1 MQLPYNK
8 LSTSIMCGH
17 KVRPIDSLVSLVGNA
32 VIMSDARHTMD
43 EQIQEKK
50 RLMGLTGMGKCDGE
64 TPESWLG
71 SCYLT
76 IE

>member
-1 MQLPYNK
+1 MQLPYK
-8 LSTSIMCGH
+8 LSTSIMCKH
-17 KVRPIDSLVSLVGNA
+17 KVRPIDSLVSLVSYA
-32 VIMSDARHTMD
+32 IIMSDARQAMD
-43 EQIQEKK
+43 EQIGTRQK